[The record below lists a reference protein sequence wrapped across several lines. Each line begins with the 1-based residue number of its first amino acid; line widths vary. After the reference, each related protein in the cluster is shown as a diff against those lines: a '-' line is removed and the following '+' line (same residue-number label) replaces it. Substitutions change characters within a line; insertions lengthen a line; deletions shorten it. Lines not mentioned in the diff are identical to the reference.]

1 MNPTLN
7 ILHLEDDPA
16 DARLVMDTLREEG
29 LDVELT
35 LASDR
40 PKFLAALNRNGYD
53 LILADYR
60 LPAFDGLQALDLWRK
75 RWPEKPF
82 LFVTGSLGEE
92 QAVET
97 LKRGATD
104 YILKDHLP
112 RLVPAIRRA
121 VAEAQEHARRQEGEE
136 QLRRSEQALRENQ
149 LRLETALDAAQA
161 AARAKDRFLAALS
174 HELRT
179 PLMPALMTVSLLQ
192 KDPTLST
199 SVRAGL
205 EVIRRNIETEARMV
219 NDLLDLSRIV
229 NDKLDLRLDLADG
242 HEIVRRALEICTGNG
257 QPKDRQISLELTAK
271 QPFIH
276 ADSSRL
282 QQVFWNL
289 IQNAIKFTKSQGKIS
304 IKSSNDNGRLRIV
317 VADDGR
323 GIETSFL
330 TKIFEPF
337 EQGDREQPQQTL
349 QGLGLGLAIA
359 RRIITAHGGSL
370 RAESDGKN
378 RGATFI
384 VELNTASAST
394 EREKGGKSK

>member
-1 MNPTLN
+1 MKPALN

-16 DARLVMDTLREEG
+16 DARLVQETLREEG
-29 LDVELT
+29 LEVELT
-35 LASDR
+35 IASDR

-60 LPAFDGLQALDLWRK
+60 LPAFDGLQALDLWRE
-75 RWPEKPF
+75 RWPDKPF

-112 RLVPAIRRA
+112 RLVPAIKRA
-121 VAEAQEHARRQEGEE
+121 VAEAHEHARRQEGEE
-136 QLRRSEQALRENQ
+136 RLRRSEQALRENQ
-149 LRLETALDAAQA
+149 LRLEAALDAAKA

-229 NDKLDLRLDLADG
+229 NDKLDLRLDLADA
-242 HEIVRRALEICTGNG
+242 HQIVRRALEVCTGNG
-257 QPKDRQISLELTAK
+257 QSKDRQIAVDLTAR
-271 QPFIH
+271 QPFIR
-276 ADSSRL
+276 ADASRL

-323 GIETSFL
+323 GIEASFL
-330 TKIFEPF
+330 SKIFEPF
-337 EQGDREQPQQTL
+337 EQGDREHQQTL

-359 RRIITAHGGSL
+359 RRIVTAHGGSL
-370 RAESDGKN
+370 RAESDGKD
-378 RGATFI
+378 RGAIFI
-384 VELNTASAST
+384 VELDTAGAPT
-394 EREKGGKSK
+394 EREKRGETQ